1 MEQAGSDRADR
12 RGQFLTLEGS
22 EGVGKSTNLA
32 FMAQWLRERGIP
44 LVVTREPGGTVIAEA
59 IRALLLQQHEE
70 RMCDLAELLLVFA
83 ARAQHLEQ
91 VIRPALASG
100 SWVLCD
106 RFTDAT
112 YAYQG
117 AARGMDS
124 ADIACLEQLVQQ
136 ELRPDLTL
144 ILDLEP
150 EIGLARVRERG
161 EVDRFEQETLA
172 FFRKVRDNYLQRA
185 AGDDRKCIVDAALP
199 LTAVQENIAVLLS
212 QHVERSG
219 YDG

>member
-44 LVVTREPGGTVIAEA
+44 LVVTREPGGTAIAEA

-70 RMCDLAELLLVFA
+70 RMSDLAELLLVFA

-100 SWVLCD
+100 KWVLCD

-124 ADIACLEQLVQQ
+124 ANIACLERLVQK

-161 EVDRFEQETLA
+161 EADRFEQETLA

-185 AGDDRKCIVDAALP
+185 ADDESKYIVDAALP
-199 LTAVQENIAVLLS
+199 LITVQEKIAAVLD
-212 QHVERSG
+212 QHLERSG